1 MARLKAK
8 VMSIARF
15 NRMLKN
21 VKENAE
27 IIAKAKIASPDGM
40 LPKGLLTK
48 GMQEIRAD
56 VE

>member
-8 VMSIARF
+8 IMTIARF

-21 VKENAE
+21 VKENADFL
-27 IIAKAKIASPDGM
+27 AKAKVVSPDGM

-48 GMQEIRAD
+48 GMEEIRAD